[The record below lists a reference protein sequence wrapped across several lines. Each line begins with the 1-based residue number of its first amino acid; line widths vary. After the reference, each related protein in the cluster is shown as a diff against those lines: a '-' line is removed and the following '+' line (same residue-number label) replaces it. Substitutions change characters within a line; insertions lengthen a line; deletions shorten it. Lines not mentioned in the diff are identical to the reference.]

1 MKREQVEEILGRI
14 APIESEFDAVRDWLV
29 NLVNL
34 PGNDLESIELLNRFS
49 KANNAFLAVK
59 NYLTVIMQRRY

>member
-1 MKREQVEEILGRI
+1 MKRAQAEQILGRI
-14 APIESEFDAVRDWLV
+14 APIESEFDAVRDWLF
-29 NLVNL
+29 NL
-34 PGNDLESIELLNRFS
+34 PFGNDHDSIELLNRFS